1 MALSLAEALELN
13 IEDTKCR
20 LKLAAHLR
28 REDSSQGY
36 TRACVK
42 DFLQDHTN
50 RTGEEVGWKI
60 FLGAE
65 VDETP
70 RKDKGPFIAF
80 TQRAN
85 HLYLYKKACTALNNT
100 HTKKPRAAFVD
111 LREFTRD
118 LSCIPYEL
126 RTRVSST
133 APYLCL
139 WQVKAEYRANGD
151 DLEISDY
158 EGIKPG
164 RFFTQDLGQV
174 HREMLNQ
181 GFVPRVQMK
190 NSMEAQSLSL
200 RLSATESCLV
210 REYPEDFD
218 RLKGLAKDLQLP
230 YRGCGTAAFA
240 HQAIV
245 ALLRRKKGNHRNR
258 RGVLLPL
265 RRRSGR
271 N

>member
-1 MALSLAEALELN
+1 MCIRDRSLAEALEL
-13 IEDTKCR
+13 EVETCKERLERAADGQDT
-20 LKLAAHLR
+20 
-28 REDSSQGY
+28 SQGY
-36 TRACVK
+36 TCAMIK
-42 DFLQDHTN
+42 EFFEDHTN
-50 RTGEEVGWKI
+50 RTGKEVGWKI
-60 FLGAE
+60 FRGSE

-133 APYLCL
+133 APHLGL
-139 WQVKAEYRANGD
+139 WQLKADRLANGD
-151 DLEISDY
+151 DWEILDY

-174 HREMLNQ
+174 HREMLNR
-181 GFVPRVQMK
+181 GFVPSVQMK
-190 NSMEAQSLSL
+190 NCMEAQSLSL

-210 REYPEDFD
+210 RQYPEDFF
-218 RLKGLAKDLQLP
+218 RLKLSLI
-230 YRGCGTAAFA
+230 
-240 HQAIV
+240 HI
-245 ALLRRKKGNHRNR
+245 
-258 RGVLLPL
+258 
-265 RRRSGR
+265 
-271 N
+271 